1 MKKVIFC
8 TLREYGK
15 SEVANME
22 FDESKKLDVEISQ
35 NNFVENRVNKKR
47 KKKGVLDAL
56 DVAIIPVAIGVFV
69 SLGFLFANIFRA
81 TSIVETLSNI
91 SSIISS
97 I

>member
-1 MKKVIFC
+1 
-8 TLREYGK
+8 
-15 SEVANME
+15 ME

-47 KKKGVLDAL
+47 KKKGVVDAL

-81 TSIVETLSNI
+81 TSIVETLANI
-91 SSIISS
+91 SSIFSYI
-97 I
+97 

>member
-1 MKKVIFC
+1 
-8 TLREYGK
+8 
-15 SEVANME
+15 ME

-69 SLGFLFANIFRA
+69 SLGFLFANIFRE

>member
-1 MKKVIFC
+1 
-8 TLREYGK
+8 
-15 SEVANME
+15 ME

-35 NNFVENRVNKKR
+35 NEFVENRVGKKHR
-47 KKKGVLDAL
+47 IKKGVLDAL

-91 SSIISS
+91 SSIVSS

>member
-1 MKKVIFC
+1 
-8 TLREYGK
+8 
-15 SEVANME
+15 ME

-35 NNFVENRVNKKR
+35 NEFVENRVGKKHR
-47 KKKGVLDAL
+47 FKNSVLDAL

-91 SSIISS
+91 SSIVSS

>member
-1 MKKVIFC
+1 
-8 TLREYGK
+8 
-15 SEVANME
+15 ME

-35 NNFVENRVNKKR
+35 NEFVENRVGKKHR
-47 KKKGVLDAL
+47 IKQGVLDAL

-91 SSIISS
+91 SSIVSLI
-97 I
+97 

>member
-1 MKKVIFC
+1 MQ
-8 TLREYGK
+8 EYGK
-15 SEVANME
+15 CEVANME

>member
-1 MKKVIFC
+1 
-8 TLREYGK
+8 
-15 SEVANME
+15 ME

-47 KKKGVLDAL
+47 KKKGVVDAL

-81 TSIVETLSNI
+81 TSSVETLSNI
-91 SSIISS
+91 SNIISS
-97 I
+97 V